1 MTTAA
6 NAGTGLHSNNNAA
19 ILLAG
24 AHSARGI
31 LSRDARNIDDSEWSE
46 MSVFFLFFSW

>member
-1 MTTAA
+1 MTPAT

-31 LSRDARNIDDSEWSE
+31 LSRDARNIGDSEWSE
-46 MSVFFLFFSW
+46 MESFYFSR